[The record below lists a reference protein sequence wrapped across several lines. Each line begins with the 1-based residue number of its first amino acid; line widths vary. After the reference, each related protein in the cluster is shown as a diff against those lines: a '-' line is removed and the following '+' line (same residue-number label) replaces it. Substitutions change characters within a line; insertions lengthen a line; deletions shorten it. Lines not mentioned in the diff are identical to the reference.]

1 MSDNA
6 RTHSGAT
13 VKQSAEA
20 AYDNLRSAGIPR
32 DEARRIADRAA
43 TDAHRTVDNANKGN
57 RR

>member
-20 AYDNLRSAGIPR
+20 AYDNLRSTGIPR

-43 TDAHRTVDNANKGN
+43 NDAHRAIDNRKGN
-57 RR
+57 R